1 MRFEHFFRLGALEG
15 ACDQSLAA
23 TATMLWLQQV
33 QGLLSIACNDQ
44 VLHGVCAF
52 LNQDHCV
59 HPLQNPVPNAYTLAI
74 GGRKPFIVVHTALL
88 ELLEPLEV
96 QVGDSCHSTNHATL

>member
-1 MRFEHFFRLGALEG
+1 
-15 ACDQSLAA
+15 
-23 TATMLWLQQV
+23 MLWLQQV
-33 QGLLSIACNDQ
+33 RQLEALLSIAWNDQ
-44 VLHGVCAF
+44 VLHGMCAF
-52 LNQDHCV
+52 LNHLYCM

-96 QVGDSCHSTNHATL
+96 QVGDSCHSM